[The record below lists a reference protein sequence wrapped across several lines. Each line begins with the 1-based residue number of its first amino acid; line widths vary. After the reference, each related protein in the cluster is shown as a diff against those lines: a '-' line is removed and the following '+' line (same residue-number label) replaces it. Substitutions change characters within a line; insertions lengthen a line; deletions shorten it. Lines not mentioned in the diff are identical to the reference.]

1 MLVNGNRPVIKRLQI
16 LWWKMEWN
24 KCIMQLSMRMIF
36 NSCFRFQIRSES
48 GRSRVQS
55 PAAPSLFHWMVVKC
69 RQGPGFNSLA
79 TDTFVLNW
87 KTLPFPPSR
96 NGLPFNATTPGN
108 KFHSTYFQ
116 SIKFQGTH
124 THVLNCAST
133 SLIYFVGS
141 NALQLKLWEG
151 LGSST

>member
-1 MLVNGNRPVIKRLQI
+1 MNGKPFLDGGMGKVFQFSTNVSVARELNPGPWRHLTTIQ
-16 LWWKMEWN
+16 WK
-24 KCIMQLSMRMIF
+24 SD
-36 NSCFRFQIRSES
+36 
-48 GRSRVQS
+48 G
-55 PAAPSLFHWMVVKC
+55 A
-69 RQGPGFNSLA
+69 
-79 TDTFVLNW
+79 DW

-141 NALQLKLWEG
+141 NALQLKL
-151 LGSST
+151 